1 MNENKEKI
9 RLKIEAI
16 KKEIDALELS
26 NTPRD
31 SVVVQKLK
39 KLTAE
44 KMRLVNLYNS
54 L

>member
-9 RLKIEAI
+9 RLKIETI
-16 KKEIDALELS
+16 KKELDALEL
-26 NTPRD
+26 TGTKRD
-31 SVVVQKLK
+31 AVVVEKIK

>member
-16 KKEIDALELS
+16 KKELDALEL
-26 NTPRD
+26 TGTERD
-31 SVVVQKLK
+31 TVIVEKIK
-39 KLTAE
+39 KLTTE
-44 KMRLVNLYNS
+44 KMRRVNLYNS

>member
-16 KKEIDALELS
+16 KKELEL
-26 NTPRD
+26 TGTERD
-31 SVVVQKLK
+31 TVVVEKIK
-39 KLTAE
+39 KLTTE